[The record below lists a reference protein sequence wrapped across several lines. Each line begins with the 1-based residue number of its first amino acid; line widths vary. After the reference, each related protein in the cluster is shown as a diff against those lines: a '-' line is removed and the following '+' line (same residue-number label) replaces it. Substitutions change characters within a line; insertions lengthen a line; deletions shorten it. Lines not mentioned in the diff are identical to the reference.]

1 MKKRDRILKNR
12 EFSSIISQ
20 RRIVKTPS
28 YILYWQPKA
37 QDHPRVGISVG
48 KKLGNAVHRNLVK
61 RQVRSM
67 VDCIFQFDEDYDT
80 ILIIRPVYA
89 RHSYQE
95 NLEELRN
102 ARKRLGQTNRNMKRG
117 NRKHAQ

>member
-1 MKKRDRILKNR
+1 MKKKDRILKNR
-12 EFSSIISQ
+12 EFSSIISKK
-20 RRIVKTPS
+20 RIVKSPS
-28 YILYWQPKA
+28 FILYWQPRA
-37 QDHPRVGISVG
+37 QDRPRVGISVG
-48 KKLGNAVHRNLVK
+48 KKLGNAVYRNLVK

-67 VDCIFQFDEDYDT
+67 VDSVFQFDEDYDT

-95 NLEELRN
+95 NLEQLKN
-102 ARKRLGQTNRNMKRG
+102 ARKRLGQSKRG

>member
-1 MKKRDRILKNR
+1 M
-12 EFSSIISQ
+12 
-20 RRIVKTPS
+20 
-28 YILYWQPKA
+28 
-37 QDHPRVGISVG
+37 GISVG

-95 NLEELRN
+95 NLEEPECQ
-102 ARKRLGQTNRNMKRG
+102 KRLGQTNRNMKRG
-117 NRKHAQ
+117 TANMRSKWKVLFLCGFVLMGLAGCSAPRGPMERRK

>member
-1 MKKRDRILKNR
+1 MKKADRILKNR

-20 RRIVKTPS
+20 RLIVKTPS
-28 YILYWQPKA
+28 FILYWQPRAGKRA
-37 QDHPRVGISVG
+37 RVGISVG

-89 RHSYQE
+89 RHSYQ
-95 NLEELRN
+95 
-102 ARKRLGQTNRNMKRG
+102 
-117 NRKHAQ
+117 